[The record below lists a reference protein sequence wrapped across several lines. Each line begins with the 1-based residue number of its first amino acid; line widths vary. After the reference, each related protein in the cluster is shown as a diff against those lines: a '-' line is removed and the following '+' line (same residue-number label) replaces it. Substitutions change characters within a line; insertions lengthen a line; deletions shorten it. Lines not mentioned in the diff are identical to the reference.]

1 MVNLL
6 REYIREL
13 LKEEGILGKYAWPT
27 AAKGLELIDEP
38 DTEIERKLYQQ
49 LHRHFAASSYM
60 IKKGDSPLD
69 AESVA
74 AIKQIIAS
82 GDYSTTFRR
91 VEGTT
96 CLRGMRVSYKWLK
109 RNAPQAL
116 EQLPDDVTGNRS
128 PYDWNEPVPASFT
141 YKSKGKYGQVSS
153 WTNDFKVARSFT
165 TQYQKN
171 TLPIILHADTSSG
184 FFVDS
189 WGFSNYKGGIYKDEF
204 GIKKLNPQGRGER
217 EIMLLGDCQ
226 VTAVQINGTKETH
239 GAGIAG
245 YI

>member
-1 MVNLL
+1 
-6 REYIREL
+6 
-13 LKEEGILGKYAWPT
+13 
-27 AAKGLELIDEP
+27 
-38 DTEIERKLYQQ
+38 
-49 LHRHFAASSYM
+49 
-60 IKKGDSPLD
+60 
-69 AESVA
+69 
-74 AIKQIIAS
+74 
-82 GDYSTTFRR
+82 
-91 VEGTT
+91 
-96 CLRGMRVSYKWLK
+96 
-109 RNAPQAL
+109 
-116 EQLPDDVTGNRS
+116 
-128 PYDWNEPVPASFT
+128 ASFT

-184 FFVDS
+184 FFIDS

-226 VTAVQINGTKETH
+226 VVAVQINGTKETH